1 MSKTEINIYGGAIQV
16 IPDATEVTQH
26 ITYAKDGKTVMVS
39 NIKIIG
45 KKKRDTRR

>member
-26 ITYAKDGKTVMVS
+26 IYAKDGKTVMVS